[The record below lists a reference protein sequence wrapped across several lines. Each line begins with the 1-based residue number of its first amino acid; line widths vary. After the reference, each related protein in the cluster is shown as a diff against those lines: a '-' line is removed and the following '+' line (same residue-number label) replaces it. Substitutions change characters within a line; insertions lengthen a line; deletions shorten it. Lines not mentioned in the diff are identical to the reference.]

1 MRANSPAFPESESV
15 NNHEDEA
22 VINWKIHRRRRLIFA
37 FLGLLFGIWFV
48 QTAIVKYDVGLL
60 VHNNPPGT
68 PVSKTKAYVRSHGW
82 FQGSTNSDYYDN
94 TPQLHVFLY
103 GSRLP
108 WLVIQDT
115 FHITFKIDSSQHVVS
130 VTVFAGQEGL

>member
-1 MRANSPAFPESESV
+1 M
-15 NNHEDEA
+15 

-37 FLGLLFGIWFV
+37 FVGLLFGIWFV

-60 VHNNPPGT
+60 VHDNPPGT

-94 TPQLHVFLY
+94 TPEFNVFIY
-103 GSRLP
+103 GTRAPRL
-108 WLVIQDT
+108 IYQDT
-115 FHITFKIDSSQHVVS
+115 FIVTFKIDSHEHPGS
-130 VTVFAGQEGL
+130 VTVDFFGEGL